1 MAVWLGFSRRRMRAL
16 AAATFVGVTV
26 LATSASPSAPRA
38 VAKAVPP
45 IPFDSNGRD
54 DSFVVAQ
61 SRPVGPV
68 IEGGGQTRSAAAA
81 VPAIGDPAKGT
92 FGAQT
97 AWPIIPIHVVLLP
110 DGRVLSYG
118 SDTTPVQSGYFVYDV
133 WNPLF
138 GTVGTSHQTLTNTT
152 GTDIF
157 CSSQIVLINGDV
169 EMYGGDNLPPETN
182 TQNQDVTLFDAGPD
196 TLTHVGTLKRLRW
209 YSSATVLPNANVYVQ
224 GGTGGADYPELRTG
238 SGATTLLT
246 GAPTGNLSSGYPKNF
261 VGPDGLVF
269 GVAGNAMYRVN
280 PAANGSITNLGTFPT
295 DNNGGT
301 ATSVMFAPGRIL
313 QVGGGNTNAA
323 SRNASVIDINAP
335 SPQVSALPQLQY
347 GRHWGNGTVMADG
360 RVLVSGGSAVNNTNT
375 GVAYT
380 TEIFNPATN
389 TWSTGATAARMRL
402 YHSVSLLLPDA
413 TVLTGGGGLP
423 GPETNQNV
431 EIYYPPYLFASDG
444 TPAVRPTITSA
455 TAATDAGTTLA
466 IDTPDAASVTRV
478 SLVKMG
484 SVTHSVD
491 MDQRFLDLSFTRSGT
506 TLQASLP
513 TNAYRTPPGYYMI
526 FVLNA
531 AGVPSEAKV
540 VRIDVPGTNPPPTT
554 TTTTTTTP
562 PTTTTTSP
570 TTTTTP
576 PTTTTTPPTTTT
588 TSTTTTSTTSTS
600 STTTTT
606 TAPSPVA
613 LANAGF
619 ETNSVTGTS
628 AVVTALGG
636 WSIPMGGIRV
646 WRGQAAEGTS
656 YVEIDGTGRN
666 DRLEQVV
673 RPTAGRTYR
682 LSFQQSPAPGA
693 SAATNRFDVFWNN
706 TKLGTIQ
713 RNGAGLSTPLWQPTT
728 YTVTA
733 TGNDRISFR
742 ENDRDAIGG
751 LVDDVRLVPT

>member
-1 MAVWLGFSRRRMRAL
+1 MGFRLGFSRRRAGAL
-16 AAATFVGVTV
+16 VGAGILGVTL
-26 LATSASPSAPRA
+26 LATSTSPPRA
-38 VAKAVPP
+38 SAKPPPP
-45 IPFDSNGRD
+45 ILFDSNGRD
-54 DSFVVAQ
+54 DSFAIAQ
-61 SRPVGPV
+61 SRPIGPV
-68 IEGGGQTRSAAAA
+68 IEGGAQARSAAAA
-81 VPAIGDPAKGT
+81 VPALGDPATGT

-97 AWPIIPIHVVLLP
+97 AWPIIPIHVVLMP

-118 SDTTPVQSGYFVYDV
+118 SDTTPVQSGYYVYDV

-138 GTVGTSHQTLTNTT
+138 GTVAASHQTLPNTT

-157 CSSQIVLINGDV
+157 CSSQVVLINGDV
-169 EMYGGDNLPPETN
+169 EMYGGDNLPPDTN
-182 TQNQDVTLFDAGPD
+182 TQNQDVTSFHPGPD

-224 GGTGGADYPELRTG
+224 GGTGGEDFPELRTG
-238 SGATTLLT
+238 SGSTTLLT

-261 VGPDGLVF
+261 VGPDGLIF
-269 GVAGNAMYRVN
+269 GVAGSAMYRIN
-280 PAANGSITNLGTFPT
+280 PAGLGSITSLGTFPT

-313 QVGGGNTNAA
+313 QVGGGDANAA
-323 SRNASVIDINAP
+323 SRNASIIDINGA

-347 GRHWGNGTVMADG
+347 GRHWGNATVMADG

-389 TWSTGATAARMRL
+389 TWSTGATAARTRL

-423 GPETNQNV
+423 GPETNKNI
-431 EIYYPPYLFASDG
+431 EIYYPPYLFAPDG

-455 TAATDAGTTLA
+455 TAAADAATTLA

-484 SVTHSVD
+484 SVTHSVN
-491 MDQRFLDLSFTRSGT
+491 MDQRFIDLSFTRSGS

-513 TNAYRTPPGYYMI
+513 TNIYRTPPGYYMI

-531 AGVPSEAKV
+531 AGVPSQAKV
-540 VRIDVPGTNPPPTT
+540 VRIDIPGTNPPPTT
-554 TTTTTTTP
+554 TTTTTATTS
-562 PTTTTTSP
+562 TTTTTSP
-570 TTTTTP
+570 P
-576 PTTTTTPPTTTT
+576 TT
-588 TSTTTTSTTSTS
+588 TSTTTSTTSTTSTSTSSTS

-606 TAPSPVA
+606 TPPSPVA
-613 LANAGF
+613 LVNAGF

-628 AVVTALGG
+628 SVVTALNGWNIPSGG
-636 WSIPMGGIRV
+636 VRV

-656 YVEIDGTGRN
+656 YVEIDGTRGN

-673 RPTAGRTYR
+673 QPTAGRTYR
-682 LSFQQSPAPGA
+682 VSFQQSPAPGA

-706 TKLGTIQ
+706 TKLGTVQ
-713 RNGAGLSTPLWQPTT
+713 RNGAGLSALSWQPTT

-742 ENDRDAIGG
+742 EHDRDAVGG
-751 LVDDVRLVPT
+751 LIDDVRLIPT